1 MDSLA
6 STYNSFLQSTFFY
19 YLKIF
24 SAFVS
29 ILLFIDIILLL
40 SKRLRTDIMVALYG
54 MPISRFKKS
63 KYIPRWEAIKNRLAA
78 GSVAGG
84 KMAIVEADELLNE
97 ALGKLGFVG
106 KDTNEKM
113 ETVKP
118 GQLTGIEEL
127 RSARILYRRITEDPG
142 YEVNLEEIK
151 SVLDLYERFF
161 RGVEMID

>member
-1 MDSLA
+1 
-6 STYNSFLQSTFFY
+6 
-19 YLKIF
+19 
-24 SAFVS
+24 
-29 ILLFIDIILLL
+29 
-40 SKRLRTDIMVALYG
+40 
-54 MPISRFKKS
+54 
-63 KYIPRWEAIKNRLAA
+63 
-78 GSVAGG
+78 
-84 KMAIVEADELLNE
+84 MAIVEADELLNE